1 MTKSLS
7 NIGKIKQLVGQLSLD
22 NLSKT
27 ELEELLQLQEQLNLA
42 TEKHVNKNAKA
53 SFLETQSDYQQR
65 QIALYNNIENNSL
78 GCICW
83 DSELR
88 CLSWNK
94 VAERIFGFTEQEAL
108 GQSAFDLIL
117 PKDLHSEIDTIRSK
131 LINQRGGSY
140 SANENVTKSGQ
151 RIFCEWF
158 NSPVI
163 DEDGSVESISS
174 LVIDISQSIRAET
187 KFDRFF
193 NQPLN
198 LHLICNLDG
207 EILKINSTW
216 ETAIG
221 YSADEMLG
229 RRFIDFVH
237 PDDVES
243 TMQEMGH
250 LIGGKQTYLFQ
261 NRYLHKNGESR
272 VLQWSAIVESDEGTV
287 YAIATDVTELNNT
300 EQSMRRAKKLL
311 EYSQAAAKV
320 GGWELDLESGE
331 LYWTNETYR
340 IHDTS
345 PEEFNP
351 TVDAGVSYFLPESKR
366 IISEALEVAIEQG
379 IGYHL
384 DLQTYTTK
392 GRLIDVYT
400 TCEVTIRN
408 GKPSRLTGI
417 FQDITE
423 RTKVRRRLA
432 KEQSRLSNILESA
445 IDGIILINSSGTI
458 QSFNRAAEE
467 LFKRN
472 SEDVIGQNVRILMP
486 SDIAEQH
493 DNFML
498 NYLSGGSAKI
508 IGIGRELTA
517 VRSDGTLFPID
528 LSITEWFDGEE
539 RMFTGTVRD
548 ISEKKKIQSQLVQS
562 QKMESLSQLSGG
574 LAHDFNNLLNVIIG
588 NLDLLEMTIDSE
600 DPNYSRVQSAIKAV
614 GRGTDITNRMLQ
626 LSRLQIN
633 ESGTKSAQD
642 INQLLAE
649 MTEILNRTLGASF
662 SVSFKQSDTPCYA
675 MLDAAEF
682 ENAILNLGLN
692 ARDAMSAG
700 GEITIK
706 LHELSEGES
715 PGLADT
721 GRHWLKIEFSDNGVG
736 MSRELCDRIFEPFF
750 TTKDGKGSGLGLAMV
765 YGFVTGC
772 KGEISVES
780 KVGVGTTFKILLP
793 LAEQDNHQQ
802 KSKPD
807 LQIVGGTESVLLVD
821 DEPEILETTSTHLE
835 ALGYSVKTANDGDS
849 ALEILSTQS
858 FDLLFT
864 DVTMPGSML
873 GTELALRAH
882 RLYPKMAILLSSG
895 FSRKIAEDEGFRRF
909 RKHLLTKPY
918 RRESMAVAVR
928 RAIDKRYFH

>member
-7 NIGKIKQLVGQLSLD
+7 DIEKIRQLVEQLPLD
-22 NLSKT
+22 DLSKP
-27 ELEELLQLQEQLNLA
+27 ELAELSQLQQQLNLA
-42 TEKHVNKNAKA
+42 TEKHSNK
-53 SFLETQSDYQQR
+53 SSETPLRVSQSDQLQR
-65 QIALYNNIENNSL
+65 QLAIYNHIENSSL

-83 DSELR
+83 DNELR

-94 VAERIFGFTEQEAL
+94 VAEKIFGYTEQEAL
-108 GQSAFDLIL
+108 GQTAFDLIL
-117 PKDLHSEIDTIRSK
+117 SKDKHLEIDAVRSQ
-131 LINQRGGSY
+131 LVNQQGGSY
-140 SANENVTKSGQ
+140 SANENITKSGQ

-158 NSPVI
+158 NSPLI
-163 DEDGSVESISS
+163 GEDGNVEGISS
-174 LVIDISQSIRAET
+174 LVVDISQSIRAET

-198 LHLICNLDG
+198 LHLICNLKG

-216 ETAIG
+216 EKTIG
-221 YSADEMLG
+221 YSSDEMLG
-229 RRFIDFVH
+229 RPFIDFVH
-237 PDDVES
+237 PEDVES
-243 TMQEMGH
+243 TLKELSS
-250 LIGGKQTYLFQ
+250 LIGGNQTYLFQ
-261 NRYLHKNGESR
+261 NRYRHKNGETR
-272 VLQWSAIVESDEGTV
+272 VLQWSAIVESDEGSIHAV
-287 YAIATDVTELNNT
+287 ATDVTQLNIT
-300 EQSMRRAKKLL
+300 EQSMRRATKLL
-311 EYSQAAAKV
+311 EYSQAAAMV

-345 PEEFNP
+345 PEEFDP

-408 GKPSRLTGI
+408 GKPSKLTGI

-423 RTKVRRRLA
+423 RTKVKRRLA
-432 KEQSRLSNILESA
+432 KEQSRLVNILESA
-445 IDGIILINSSGTI
+445 IDGIILINSSGII
-458 QSFNRAAEE
+458 QSFNRAAEG

-472 SEDVIGQNVRILMP
+472 SEDVIGENVRILMP

-493 DNFML
+493 DTFML
-498 NYLSGGSAKI
+498 NYLSGGAAKI
-508 IGIGRELTA
+508 IGIGRELTGI
-517 VRSDGTLFPID
+517 RSDGTHFPID

-548 ISEKKKIQSQLVQS
+548 ISEKKRIQSQLVQS

-574 LAHDFNNLLNVIIG
+574 LAHDFNNLLNVIVG
-588 NLDLLEMTIDSE
+588 NLDLLEMTTDKS
-600 DPNYSRVQSAIKAV
+600 DANYSRVQSAIKAV
-614 GRGTDITNRMLQ
+614 SRGTEITNRMLQ

-633 ESGTKSAQD
+633 ESGSKSAQD
-642 INQLLAE
+642 INLLLAE

-662 SVSFKQSDTPCYA
+662 NVSFESLDRPGYA
-675 MLDAAEF
+675 MVDAAEF

-706 LHELSEGES
+706 LDELSEDE
-715 PGLADT
+715 LAERSISN
-721 GRHWLKIEFSDNGVG
+721 GHWLKIEFSDNGVG
-736 MSRELCDRIFEPFF
+736 MSNELCGRIFEPFF

-765 YGFVTGC
+765 YGFVAGC
-772 KGEISVES
+772 KGEISVNSEL
-780 KVGVGTTFKILLP
+780 GEGTTFTILLP
-793 LAEQDNHQQ
+793 LTEQDNHEQ

-807 LQIVGGTESVLLVD
+807 LQVVGGSESVLLVD
-821 DEPEILETTSTHLE
+821 DEPEILETTSTHLK
-835 ALGYSVKTANDGDS
+835 ALGYSVKTASDGDS
-849 ALEILSTQS
+849 ALEVLNTQS

-895 FSRKIAEDEGFRRF
+895 FSRKLAEDEGFKRF

-918 RRESMAVAVR
+918 RRDSMAVAVR
-928 RAIDKRYFH
+928 RAIDKRNFH